1 MRATVPIKS
10 NDVNANQVG
19 SNPRQITPTN
29 NSASNETNGEW
40 QTLSLDRTIAIR
52 NSNLLSDEIAPGIIV
67 THTSGKAKIHVLK
80 TGLTNTLSDLK
91 ATSSNLINIL
101 SKHHEI
107 QGSTPSYKAMRVM
120 FTALLRNPTIS
131 LDDKLKIKELRSALE
146 QIDLNNIS
154 SSDFDKKI
162 KLNID
167 NKEVDLQIS
176 LKKVNPLIR
185 IFSVFSSDLEPA
197 DKMAKYNYNIKLSL
211 SEPNQSSL
219 QHTISQRLN
228 QFKSIGIMLSPMA
241 GALWLRAAFLPNK
254 LVPSLFENNFIQGIF
269 EFGSELLPL
278 SVVGATCYFIFD
290 KFLKR
295 NL

>member
-1 MRATVPIKS
+1 VL
-10 NDVNANQVG
+10 
-19 SNPRQITPTN
+19 
-29 NSASNETNGEW
+29 
-40 QTLSLDRTIAIR
+40 QTALS
-52 NSNLLSDEIAPGIIV
+52 
-67 THTSGKAKIHVLK
+67 
-80 TGLTNTLSDLK
+80 NTLSDLN
-91 ATSSNLINIL
+91 AIGGNLVAMLN
-101 SKHHEI
+101 KYHEI
-107 QGSTPSYKAMRVM
+107 HGNTPSYKAMRVM
-120 FTALLRNPTIS
+120 FTALLKNPNIS
-131 LDDKLKIKELRSALE
+131 LEDKLKIKELRSSLE
-146 QIDLNNIS
+146 QIDLNNINL
-154 SSDFDKKI
+154 DFDKKI

-176 LKKVNPLIR
+176 FKKVNPLIR

-241 GALWLRAAFLPNK
+241 GALWLRAALLPNK